1 MANPIITTLNKIGD
15 TVQDILSGPSQPV
28 PAPTART
35 STGQTCL
42 EYTGMRLRRDHLR
55 QNMWRRNDIEYSRPL
70 VLAEYDIQTEF
81 KISSTAEQVAE
92 AELLAEQRS
101 QEKEAKAA
109 AKKEAKRKKK
119 EEKEKKKQSQV
130 KGVVNN
136 KNEKNSKNQPGGVK
150 NETEPVET
158 TVPASKQR
166 DGLTNTVVKWTN
178 YVVSQLPEKSDGLH
192 NWSNDVLGE

>member
-15 TVQDILSGPSQPV
+15 TVQDILSGPSQPT

-55 QNMWRRNDIEYSRPL
+55 QNIWRRDDIEYSRPL

-81 KISSTAEQVAE
+81 KITSTAEQVAE
-92 AELLAEQRS
+92 VEQLAEQKR
-101 QEKEAKAA
+101 QEKEAKSAEKQRQKAIKKQKKINDAA
-109 AKKEAKRKKK
+109 AK
-119 EEKEKKKQSQV
+119 Q
-130 KGVVNN
+130 KGVPADQ
-136 KNEKNSKNQPGGVK
+136 QPGGINK
-150 NETEPVET
+150 TEPVET

-166 DGLTNTVVKWTN
+166 DGVTNTVIKWTN

>member
-55 QNMWRRNDIEYSRPL
+55 QNTWRKDDIEYSRPL
-70 VLAEYDIQTEF
+70 VLAEYEIQTEF
-81 KISSTAEQVAE
+81 KISSTAEQIAE
-92 AELLAEQRS
+92 AEQLAE
-101 QEKEAKAA
+101 EKRQAKQAKAA
-109 AKKEAKRKKK
+109 
-119 EEKEKKKQSQV
+119 EKQRQKAIKKQR
-130 KGVVNN
+130 KINDAAAKAAGVSA
-136 KNEKNSKNQPGGVK
+136 KDQPGGVQK
-150 NETEPVET
+150 TEPVET

-166 DGLTNTVVKWTN
+166 DGVTNTVIKWTN

>member
-15 TVQDILSGPSQPV
+15 TVQDILSGPSQPT

-55 QNMWRRNDIEYSRPL
+55 QNIWRRDDIEYSRPL

-81 KISSTAEQVAE
+81 KITSTAEQVAE
-92 AELLAEQRS
+92 AEQLAEQKR
-101 QEKEAKAA
+101 QEKEAKSAEKQRQKLIKKQQKINDAA
-109 AKKEAKRKKK
+109 AK
-119 EEKEKKKQSQV
+119 Q
-130 KGVVNN
+130 KGVPADQ
-136 KNEKNSKNQPGGVK
+136 QPGGVK
-150 NETEPVET
+150 KTEPAET

-166 DGLTNTVVKWTN
+166 DGITNTVVKWTN
-178 YVVSQLPEKSDGLH
+178 YVVSQLPEKNKLH
-192 NWSNDVLGE
+192 NWSNDVLENNYLL

>member
-15 TVQDILSGPSQPV
+15 TVQYVLSEPNPPT

-55 QNMWRRNDIEYSRPL
+55 QNMWRKDDIEYSRPL
-70 VLAEYDIQTEF
+70 ILAEYEIQTEF
-81 KISSTAEQVAE
+81 KISTTAEQIAE
-92 AELLAEQRS
+92 EEQLAEQRR
-101 QEKEAKAA
+101 QEKEAKTAEKERQKLIKKQKKINDAA
-109 AKKEAKRKKK
+109 AK
-119 EEKEKKKQSQV
+119 Q
-130 KGVVNN
+130 KGVPAN
-136 KNEKNSKNQPGGVK
+136 KQPGGVNK
-150 NETEPVET
+150 TEPVET

-166 DGLTNTVVKWTN
+166 DGVTNTVVKWTN

-192 NWSNDVLGE
+192 NWGNDVLGE